1 MKFSYEKQNEMEST
15 WIVSTKISNY
25 RRKNPTDICH
35 VQIKKGILVSSWK
48 YEEIKWRADWKEM

>member
-1 MKFSYEKQNEMEST
+1 MEST